1 MNFEGIYEVKERV
14 FLSSKD
20 LEKKRQVSLTINKVE
35 PATFFGKE
43 KLVLEFEETDK
54 KFVLNQTNARILSML
69 IASKETEKWIGKPI
83 VLKLDQTEF
92 EGKQV
97 NCLRVVPELDL
108 GIK

>member
-1 MNFEGIYEVKERV
+1 MNIDEIYEVKERV

-35 PATFFGKE
+35 PVSFFGKE

-54 KFVLNQTNARILSML
+54 KFVLNQTNARMLSL
-69 IASKETEKWIGKPI
+69 LASSKETTNWLGKTI
-83 VLKLDQTEF
+83 TLKFDQTEF

>member
-1 MNFEGIYEVKERV
+1 MNSEEIYEVKERV
-14 FLSSKD
+14 FLNSKD

-54 KFVLNQTNARILSML
+54 KFVLNQTNARMLSML
-69 IASKETEKWIGKPI
+69 TSSKETEKWIGKPI
-83 VLKLDQTEF
+83 VLKLDQTEY

-97 NCLRVVPELDL
+97 SCIRISSALDL
-108 GIK
+108 GLK